1 MYYVNYGILNMC
13 FYLAHSSGVFKVGF
27 LGDEVMEKK
36 LACWTMNQS
45 KVIWLFLDTGSQ
57 SFI

>member
-1 MYYVNYGILNMC
+1 MC
-13 FYLAHSSGVFKVGF
+13 FYLAHSSGVFKVVF
-27 LGDEVMEKK
+27 LGDEVMEKE

-45 KVIWLFLDTGSQ
+45 KVIWLFLVTGSQ